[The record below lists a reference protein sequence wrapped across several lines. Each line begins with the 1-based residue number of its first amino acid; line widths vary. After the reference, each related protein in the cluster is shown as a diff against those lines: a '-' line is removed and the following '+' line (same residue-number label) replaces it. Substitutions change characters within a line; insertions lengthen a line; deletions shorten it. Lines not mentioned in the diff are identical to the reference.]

1 MAARRPLA
9 RRRSSPTEPV
19 TDGERE
25 RAVDLLGAHT
35 VTGALSP
42 DELDERTDAVLVART
57 REELAAALRGLP
69 PLPRRPLLVR
79 AAELVAL
86 RTHVTVY
93 AAVSAALVVVWAVTR
108 NREPTADD
116 EGFSLLWPFWIMLAW
131 GVPLVA
137 HALYALRQPLLRRA
151 RRRPRPRS

>member
-1 MAARRPLA
+1 MARARRGDVV
-9 RRRSSPTEPV
+9 SQ
-19 TDGERE
+19 GERE

-35 VTGALSP
+35 VAGALSP
-42 DELDERTDAVLVART
+42 DELETRSEAVLAAQT
-57 REELAAALRGLP
+57 REELVAALRDLP

-79 AAELVAL
+79 AAERVPL

-93 AAVSAALVVVWAVTR
+93 VAVSITLVTVWGVTR

-151 RRRPRPRS
+151 RRPRPGSRRHS